1 MEIGVKV
8 KRIRELR
15 NYSQEYMAE
24 KLGISQEAYSRLE
37 TGKTKL
43 DLQRMNNIASILEI
57 DPIILLSFDEGVVF
71 NNCFQRGTNVNNYNG
86 FNEEKQVAMEARLN
100 KLEEL
105 IYKLA
110 MRQ

>member
-8 KRIRELR
+8 KRIREIR

-37 TGKTKL
+37 TGKTKM

-57 DPIILLSFDEGVVF
+57 DPIILLSFDEGTVF
-71 NNCFQRGTNVNNYNG
+71 NNCIQSGTNVTNYNG
-86 FNEEKQVAMEARLN
+86 FSEEKQAAMEARLN